1 LAAAKSEIIK
11 KLNRNYPN
19 FFKKDLT
26 KLVNIFLVEVKKSLK
41 RKNRV
46 ELRDIFTMETR
57 HQKARYARNPKTN
70 EKIFIKDK
78 YNISFKPSKLWL
90 KKINEEK

>member
-26 KLVNIFLVEVKKSLK
+26 KLVNIFLVEVKKS
-41 RKNRV
+41 
-46 ELRDIFTMETR
+46 
-57 HQKARYARNPKTN
+57 
-70 EKIFIKDK
+70 
-78 YNISFKPSKLWL
+78 
-90 KKINEEK
+90 